1 MLTGAAKPLN
11 PSGMHTKPRATIE
24 LSHIASNWKAL
35 SNLPGAKDIGAVV
48 KANGYG
54 LGAAQVCT
62 TLASAGCK
70 TFFTATMQ
78 EGADVRAIVGDGPDI
93 IVFHGI
99 SDTEIDLAKTHALRP
114 VLNTLHQLR
123 TWRMHGMSEHGTAIL
138 HFDTGMNR
146 LGLRPENIPAVVE
159 MLDGREVGLVMSH
172 LACADE
178 AENPLNAAQLAS
190 FLELAAHWPKARKS
204 LANSAAMALGKEYMF
219 DLARPGIALYGGGV
233 SMGVDIQTALTL
245 EAPIISVFE
254 APKGGSTGYGATRR
268 FGRAHRLATVALGYA
283 DGFPRAASN
292 NGFAYIG
299 GERCKIVGRVS
310 MDLLTLDVTD
320 LTCMIAPGM
329 MAQLIGA
336 QANLETQAAE
346 ARTLGYELL
355 TGLGNRIERIWN
367 D

>member
-1 MLTGAAKPLN
+1 MYTQ
-11 PSGMHTKPRATIE
+11 PRATVE
-24 LSHIASNWKAL
+24 LSHISSNWKAL
-35 SNLPGAKDIGAVV
+35 SNLPGAKDVGAVV

-54 LGAAQVCT
+54 LGVSQVCPA
-62 TLASAGCK
+62 LINAGCK

-78 EGADVRAIVGDGPDI
+78 EGAEVRAIVGPDPDI
-93 IVFHGI
+93 IVFHGVTD
-99 SDTEIDLAKTHALRP
+99 SDAELAKTHHLRP

-123 TWRMHGMSEHGTAIL
+123 TWRMHGAKDTGPAIL

-146 LGLRPENIPAVVE
+146 LGLRPEDVPAVKE
-159 MLDGREVGLVMSH
+159 MLDGRDVGIVMSH

-178 AENPLNAAQLAS
+178 ADNPLNKAQRTS
-190 FLELAAHWPKARKS
+190 FLELAAHWPEARKS
-204 LANSAAMALGKEYMF
+204 LANSAGMALGEGYMF

-233 SMGVDIQTALTL
+233 PMGTDIKDVFTL
-245 EAPIISVFE
+245 EAPIISVFM
-254 APKGGSTGYGATRR
+254 APGGASTGYGATRR
-268 FGRAHRLATVALGYA
+268 FGHTHRLATVALGYA

-292 NGFAYIG
+292 NGFAYIAG
-299 GERCKIVGRVS
+299 QRCKIVGRVS

-329 MAQLIGA
+329 MVEMIGENA
-336 QANLETQAAE
+336 PLELQAAE

-355 TGLGNRIERIWN
+355 TGLGSRIERIWN